1 MQDDRWGRT
10 LLYVA
15 YLISQVGNWAF
26 RIGILVGLLQSNASA
41 IGIGVAVIFAP
52 IILGSLFLSPLA
64 DRSDR
69 LLLMI
74 GIDLL
79 RAAAMVPLLFGG
91 AIDSILTYV
100 IIAVLS
106 LSQPVFMSAQ
116 VSFLRSVTPPE
127 GMVTVLRN
135 ISNIDWTTYV
145 IGMTIGALLIAHLS
159 ITEILLLNAV
169 TFIVSAAILAFLKN
183 RNPAI
188 SKPVASET
196 AVGELSDLKPL
207 YGSFLAV
214 FALNLGAGITNV
226 YPAMRSTTE
235 QIVDQS
241 TLSTMVIV
249 NGIFGLIGAL
259 SVKPIY
265 QRIGALKSMTL
276 AAGVLAVS
284 LFVMAFDGGIL
295 LAVAGSSLMLG
306 AGQVFA
312 VSAQTHMVSSVEK
325 DRAGR
330 LSGIFQCCTFGGVA
344 LNGVLFSLLTKS
356 LDFGVIVSL
365 CAVCT
370 LIAFAIAIRENSRH
384 AVSPDPE
391 KIGA

>member
-196 AVGELSDLKPL
+196 AVG
-207 YGSFLAV
+207 SF
-214 FALNLGAGITNV
+214 
-226 YPAMRSTTE
+226 
-235 QIVDQS
+235 
-241 TLSTMVIV
+241 
-249 NGIFGLIGAL
+249 
-259 SVKPIY
+259 PI
-265 QRIGALKSMTL
+265 
-276 AAGVLAVS
+276 
-284 LFVMAFDGGIL
+284 
-295 LAVAGSSLMLG
+295 
-306 AGQVFA
+306 
-312 VSAQTHMVSSVEK
+312 
-325 DRAGR
+325 
-330 LSGIFQCCTFGGVA
+330 
-344 LNGVLFSLLTKS
+344 
-356 LDFGVIVSL
+356 
-365 CAVCT
+365 
-370 LIAFAIAIRENSRH
+370 
-384 AVSPDPE
+384 
-391 KIGA
+391 